1 MTDFNMSNYNKFP
14 PLLKHD
20 FKNLLNP
27 VISLSSLLLKTAD
40 KKLSGDEL
48 DYLRI
53 ILKNGQEMLNIINE
67 SPSFPVEEKIDS
79 DSSVSGHDE
88 RITGSEKAA
97 IRREEEPV
105 MLVID
110 DDPDNLI
117 AVKAILEH
125 DFNNAFKVIHAESGK
140 EGIDVLEH
148 VKPRLILLDI
158 TLPDISGFILVKS
171 IKNFFAGDKVPVI
184 AFTALDI
191 NEYRSKLISTG
202 FDDII
207 PKPFEI
213 EGFVEKIKK
222 WSGKICL

>member
-1 MTDFNMSNYNKFP
+1 VTESKIKNDKKIP
-14 PLLKHD
+14 PVLKHEL
-20 FKNLLNP
+20 KNLLNP
-27 VISLSSLLLKTAD
+27 VINLSSLLIKTAD
-40 KKLSGDEL
+40 KKLSPDEL
-48 DYLRI
+48 EYLKI
-53 ILKNGQEMLNIINE
+53 ILKNGREMLSIINE
-67 SPSFPVEEKIDS
+67 SSSAADNSFDLDK
-79 DSSVSGHDE
+79 SSPGINNRKGNYNLPH
-88 RITGSEKAA
+88 GK
-97 IRREEEPV
+97 REEHV

-125 DFNNAFKVIHAESGK
+125 DFNNSFKLIHAESGK

-191 NEYRSKLISTG
+191 NEYRSKIISSG

-213 EGFVEKIKK
+213 ESFVEKIKK
-222 WSGKICL
+222 WSGEICL